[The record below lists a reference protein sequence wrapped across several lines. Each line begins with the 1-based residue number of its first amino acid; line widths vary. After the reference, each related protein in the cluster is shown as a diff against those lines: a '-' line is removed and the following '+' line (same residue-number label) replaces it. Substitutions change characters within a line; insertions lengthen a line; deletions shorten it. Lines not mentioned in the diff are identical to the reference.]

1 MQKSHDFSPLKLRLF
16 PPLCTQNS
24 KKYLETKL
32 VFLGATVTCEQFTCN
47 SSQVCLSCFPTSIY
61 YFAMV
66 ASVIQGSKLNL
77 FWKRPFGEF
86 KSQIGCQKQSFQRE
100 KYGSFMQHLMK
111 LLASVKLDQKKK
123 RNVFLVAFEAKIV
136 AAQSNTVNHIFQEP

>member
-1 MQKSHDFSPLKLRLF
+1 MQKSHAFSPLKLRLF

-24 KKYLETKL
+24 KRYLETKL
-32 VFLGATVTCEQFTCN
+32 VFLGATVICEQFTCN

-100 KYGSFMQHLMK
+100 KYGSFMQHLMQ
-111 LLASVKLDQKKK
+111 LLVSVKLDQKKK
-123 RNVFLVAFEAKIV
+123 RNVFLVASEAKIV